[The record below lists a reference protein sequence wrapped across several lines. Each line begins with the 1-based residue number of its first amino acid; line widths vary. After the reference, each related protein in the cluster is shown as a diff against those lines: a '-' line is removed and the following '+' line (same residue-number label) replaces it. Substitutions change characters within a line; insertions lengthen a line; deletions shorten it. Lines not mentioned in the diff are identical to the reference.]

1 MKKHK
6 SKKSHVR
13 GGQRS
18 ATCGTA
24 QDGQLDAFQVSGSS
38 PPNLLPPARP
48 KGEFAPGSPLREYM
62 RLMSREA
69 KRLMAV
75 HGRPGSRIPYS
86 LMYRSWPVPDRDL
99 AIRLPRDF
107 RVPLEFTDETRV
119 APIFILD
126 RDTLFDVVVSA
137 VQTSTQL
144 ALAPLPFES
153 IIVET
158 APFNMSFADE
168 DGSYLHLDAACITEL
183 DRGELWSATCLTYVT
198 QRALS
203 EDPDQHGD
211 HHIIRVQIHA
221 DGTFEWGTDDRRQI
235 YPEHAWATM
244 LVEAVQII
252 TARGVTRQLPDRPAR
267 REYERATRA
276 KWPQNAWQITIGG
289 GSTAKDG
296 EESGR
301 RLTCRFFVRGHWARL
316 PQGHAPSGLAEWR
329 ETASGFE
336 VWRDPFVKGPAGAPW
351 RSPKHPVRLKPG
363 NGHGS
368 ASEALA
374 VSWSSTPPIDPAI
387 NLHESAGWPPSNS
400 DDGAADPGRSMV
412 VAP

>member
-153 IIVET
+153 NYRRDRSVQHELRGRRRVISPPRRSLHNRARPRRTLER
-158 APFNMSFADE
+158 NMPHLCDPAGPQRRPRPTRRPPHHQGAD
-168 DGSYLHLDAACITEL
+168 
-183 DRGELWSATCLTYVT
+183 
-198 QRALS
+198 
-203 EDPDQHGD
+203 P
-211 HHIIRVQIHA
+211 A